1 MEIKYINQEGLD
13 RLKGNVLNN
22 IEKEYY
28 SRDSAWLNE
37 YLTDDFIGDTGIY
50 VNDIELVIPE
60 KQGTETDLENC
71 KRIYNAMKNL
81 SIQTATEER
90 VWAYLT
96 HNVFWDY
103 MRKRW
108 PVEDANPQESFIK
121 MRYLFS
127 KSMGQ
132 ALLRNG
138 ISRLWW
144 IAYSTY
150 DESYDNP
157 YHLTEILLRD
167 SDFQVGILERNFS
180 RNQDLTRNLLKA
192 IDKYTHDNKFPSRQ
206 QSRDLIKH
214 INLIGGTKVLDVL
227 DYEDIEEIIL
237 RILYKDSETE
247 SAI

>member
-1 MEIKYINQEGLD
+1 
-13 RLKGNVLNN
+13 
-22 IEKEYY
+22 
-28 SRDSAWLNE
+28 
-37 YLTDDFIGDTGIY
+37 
-50 VNDIELVIPE
+50 
-60 KQGTETDLENC
+60 
-71 KRIYNAMKNL
+71 MKNL
-81 SIQTATEER
+81 NIQTATEER
-90 VWAYLT
+90 FWAYLT

-108 PVEDANPQESFIK
+108 PVEDANPQDSFVK

-150 DESYDNP
+150 DESYDDP
-157 YHLTEILLRD
+157 YHLTSILLRD

-192 IDKYTHDNKFPSRQ
+192 IDKYTNDNKFPSRQ
-206 QSRDLIKH
+206 QRRGLIKH
-214 INLIGGTKVLDVL
+214 MNLIGGTKVLDVL
-227 DYEDIEEIIL
+227 DYEDIEEIVL
-237 RILYKDSETE
+237 GILYKDSETA

>member
-1 MEIKYINQEGLD
+1 MEIKYLKQEGLD
-13 RLKGNVLNN
+13 RLKSNVANN

-28 SRDSAWLNE
+28 TRDSIWVNE
-37 YLTDDFIGDTGIY
+37 YLTEDLIGDTSIY
-50 VNDIELVIPE
+50 INDIELVIPE

-71 KRIYNAMKNL
+71 KRIYNAMKNM

-90 VWAYLT
+90 IWAYLT
-96 HNVFWDY
+96 HNVFWNY

-108 PVEDANPQESFIK
+108 PVEDANPQDSFIK

-150 DESYDNP
+150 DESYEDP
-157 YHLTEILLRD
+157 YYLTELLLRD

-180 RNQDLTRNLLKA
+180 RNQDITRNLLKA
-192 IDKYTHDNKFPSRQ
+192 IAKYTDDNKFPSRQ
-206 QSRDLIKH
+206 QRRDLIKH

-227 DYEDIEEIIL
+227 DYEDIEEIVL
-237 RILYKDSETE
+237 EILYKDNTTE
-247 SAI
+247 SSV